1 MRATQERCVE
11 RILDELEAERERIN
25 IVAYEHIVSTG
36 GDDLVGLIRMERLPE
51 QIPAIAALLDLDP
64 MGE

>member
-11 RILDELEAERERIN
+11 RILDELEAEREGIN

-36 GDDLVGLIRMERLPE
+36 DDLVGLIRTERLPE
-51 QIPAIAALLDLDP
+51 QIPAIVALLDLDP
-64 MGE
+64 VGE